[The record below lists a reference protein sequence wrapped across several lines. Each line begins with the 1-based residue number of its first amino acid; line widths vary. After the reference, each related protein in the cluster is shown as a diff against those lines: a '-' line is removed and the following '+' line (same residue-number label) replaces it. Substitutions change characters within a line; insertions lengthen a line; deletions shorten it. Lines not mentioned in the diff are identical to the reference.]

1 MKIMNW
7 ESVEESTPFEKPPVG
22 GYVVRITEVEDVSSR
37 EYLNVVYDI
46 AEGPYSGFY
55 SDDFGKNNPWAHRFV
70 RSYKE
75 TAKGMFKAFLKRLE
89 ESNPRFDLVRWQ
101 SRCDEREL
109 VGLELGIVLQYED
122 YTNDKG
128 EDKERLQVVGVYAA
142 QDIRNGDYKL
152 PERKDSRKDAPVEA
166 AYYADPA
173 PAGSDPY
180 ASQVPQQPRSQQA
193 GYGEQPPLSVYDD
206 VPFK

>member
-152 PERKDSRKDAPVEA
+152 PERKDSRKDVPVEA

-173 PAGSDPY
+173 PAGYDPY
-180 ASQVPQQPRSQQA
+180 ASQVPQQPRAQQA